1 MHSYV
6 HNSVF
11 IGSACQLVVHMSR
24 RRVIPHFHYCY
35 FAMDRNL
42 HESIRCDC
50 LTREVHGC
58 CIDQRFMCVS
68 YKTCS
73 GQYTKVALNQGKAV
87 CAGMD
92 GKAGLGS
99 SWSGPYFLSTS

>member
-1 MHSYV
+1 MT
-6 HNSVF
+6 
-11 IGSACQLVVHMSR
+11 LD
-24 RRVIPHFHYCY
+24 IPIHKV
-35 FAMDRNL
+35 
-42 HESIRCDC
+42 HESMRCEC
-50 LTREVHGC
+50 LTREVHSC
-58 CIDQRFMCVS
+58 CIDQRFTCVS